1 MESQIIHHAKQYLTK
16 QYSDL
21 HGLQTLFLETQ
32 EELKEKPIDWSYIF
46 QNVYLHACLHGH
58 RETAKWLREIFE
70 EKADPISKLA
80 YRQTY
85 AYANV
90 LLRKK
95 GQEPL

>member
-1 MESQIIHHAKQYLTK
+1 MEAQIIHQAKQNITK

-21 HGLQTLFLETQ
+21 HLLQTLFVEAQ
-32 EELKEKPIDWSYIF
+32 EELQHNQIDWAYIF
-46 QNVYLHACLHGH
+46 QKVYVHACLHGH
-58 RETAKWLREIFE
+58 RETAKWLRATFE